1 MTQERTLAIIKP
13 DAVAAQSTGAI
24 IELIELNGFS
34 IERME
39 KRQWTSA
46 EAELFYDMHK
56 ARSFFPELVSFMT
69 SGPSVFM
76 LLSREGAVVAWR
88 DLMGATNP
96 AQAHVGTIRAMFG
109 TDVGENATH
118 GSDSAESAT
127 REIKLV
133 FSSL

>member
-24 IELIELNGFS
+24 VELIELNGFT

-39 KRQWTSA
+39 KRQWERA
-46 EAELFYDMHK
+46 EAELFYNMHK

-69 SGPSVFM
+69 SGPAVFL
-76 LLSREGAVVAWR
+76 LLSREGAVSAWR

-96 AQAHVGTIRAMFG
+96 AQANIGTIRAMFG
-109 TDVGENATH
+109 TDVGKNATH
-118 GSDSAESAT
+118 GSDSAESAQC
-127 REIKLV
+127 EIKLV
-133 FSSL
+133 FPSL